1 MEGLEKVLRLPSVG
15 SKRFLTNKVDRCVT
29 GLVAQQQCVGPLQ
42 LPIADY
48 AVIAQSHFGLSGG
61 VTSIG
66 EQPIKGLI
74 DPKAM
79 ARLSA
84 AEAITNMMCAR
95 VSALSDVKASG
106 NWMYAAKLPGQG
118 AEVYD
123 AAVALRETLIS
134 LGVAIDG
141 GKDSLSMAAKAGGET
156 VMAPGAFVLSCYVTS
171 PDITKGVTP
180 DLKLADEGGVLLH
193 LDLAEGKRRL
203 GGSALAHAFGQVG
216 SEVPDL
222 ESSDVLVDAFAA
234 TQELL
239 ETRKI
244 SAGHDISDGGLAI
257 TLLEMA
263 FAGNCGINV
272 NLSGEASAFEALF
285 AEELGLVLEVKAA
298 DAEAVI
304 AKYEAAGAK
313 CSVVGSVSKDQSIS
327 VSVRN
332 EEVISVDVSTLRDSW
347 ESTSFALEELQVQ
360 DINCVQQERDWV
372 SSGKG
377 LSWKIPES
385 FNLLPPSDDG
395 ARPKVAILREEGS
408 NGDREMSSA
417 VHMAGMQPW
426 DITMSDLLSGAATL
440 DSFQGIVFVG
450 GFSYADV
457 LDSAKG
463 WAGSIRHNADLLQQ
477 FQDFYNRSD
486 TFSLG
491 VCNGCQLMALL
502 GWIPGGESVKAEG
515 DSVQPRFI
523 HIKSGRFESRFV
535 TVGIEPSNSVLLKGM
550 ENTQVGVWCAHG
562 EGRAYFPDES
572 LMTEVLD
579 NQQAPLRYVDGDG
592 KNTEHYPLNPN
603 GSPEVKKCNLSSSLF
618 SLATTHCLS
627 D

>member
-1 MEGLEKVLRLPSVG
+1 M
-15 SKRFLTNKVDRCVT
+15 
-29 GLVAQQQCVGPLQ
+29 
-42 LPIADY
+42 
-48 AVIAQSHFGLSGG
+48 
-61 VTSIG
+61 
-66 EQPIKGLI
+66 
-74 DPKAM
+74 
-79 ARLSA
+79 
-84 AEAITNMMCAR
+84 
-95 VSALSDVKASG
+95 
-106 NWMYAAKLPGQG
+106 
-118 AEVYD
+118 
-123 AAVALRETLIS
+123 RETLIS

-360 DINCVQQERDWV
+360 DINCGQQERDWV
-372 SSGKG
+372 SSG
-377 LSWKIPES
+377 
-385 FNLLPPSDDG
+385 
-395 ARPKVAILREEGS
+395 
-408 NGDREMSSA
+408 
-417 VHMAGMQPW
+417 
-426 DITMSDLLSGAATL
+426 
-440 DSFQGIVFVG
+440 
-450 GFSYADV
+450 
-457 LDSAKG
+457 
-463 WAGSIRHNADLLQQ
+463 
-477 FQDFYNRSD
+477 
-486 TFSLG
+486 
-491 VCNGCQLMALL
+491 
-502 GWIPGGESVKAEG
+502 
-515 DSVQPRFI
+515 
-523 HIKSGRFESRFV
+523 
-535 TVGIEPSNSVLLKGM
+535 
-550 ENTQVGVWCAHG
+550 
-562 EGRAYFPDES
+562 
-572 LMTEVLD
+572 
-579 NQQAPLRYVDGDG
+579 
-592 KNTEHYPLNPN
+592 
-603 GSPEVKKCNLSSSLF
+603 
-618 SLATTHCLS
+618 
-627 D
+627 